1 MGRSRA
7 TGADGR
13 FLLLTLGL
21 KVSYNEA
28 LTERH
33 RLRRIMP
40 FKVGEKVVYP
50 NHGVGVVEQIT
61 HSQWNGRAD
70 YFYLIRILSNS
81 LRVTVPCTNADSV
94 GLRRTIR
101 PAEVRAVLKCLENGK
116 LTSERD
122 WKSRFKQNSE
132 KMRTG
137 SLYEV
142 AEVFKSLV
150 ALSRNK
156 VLSFREK
163 RMLERSRQLL
173 VAELSVVR
181 NVGEPTIEGELAKAL
196 GKSKLRLPPAS

>member
-1 MGRSRA
+1 
-7 TGADGR
+7 
-13 FLLLTLGL
+13 
-21 KVSYNEA
+21 
-28 LTERH
+28 
-33 RLRRIMP
+33 MP

-61 HSQWNGRAD
+61 HSQLNGFSNT
-70 YFYLIRILSNS
+70 FYLIRILSNG
-81 LRVTVPCTNADSV
+81 LRVTVPCTNADCV

-116 LTSERD
+116 IDNHRD
-122 WKSRFKQNSE
+122 WKSRFKLNSE

-156 VLSFREK
+156 ILSFREK
-163 RMLERSRQLL
+163 KMLERSRQLL
-173 VAELSVVR
+173 VAELAVARSVT
-181 NVGEPTIEGELAKAL
+181 EATIERALARAL
-196 GKSKLRLPPAS
+196 GKSKLRLPPAD